1 MYKRQDES
9 LIDET
14 IAFGGSIKQTSRRGN
29 MSNCE
34 LCNKQV
40 DERQAQDFSSDFF
53 EVSLCLSCCDKYSD
67 DELMELME
75 QYNNE

>member
-1 MYKRQDES
+1 
-9 LIDET
+9 
-14 IAFGGSIKQTSRRGN
+14 